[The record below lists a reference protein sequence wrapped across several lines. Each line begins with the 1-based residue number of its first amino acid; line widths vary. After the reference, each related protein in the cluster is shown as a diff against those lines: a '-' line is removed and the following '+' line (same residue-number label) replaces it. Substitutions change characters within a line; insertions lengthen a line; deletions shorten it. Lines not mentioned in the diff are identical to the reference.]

1 MDFVYLLVTDNCHW
15 EDITVYLSKEVAIE
29 KSKRN
34 PSIRVEIFSKNNN
47 NEYVPTFNYY
57 KNGEYIQSR

>member
-34 PSIRVEIFSKNNN
+34 PSTRVEIFSKNNN
-47 NEYVPTFNYY
+47 NEYIPTFNYY